1 MSETCEA
8 KTSLNDLSYIVFPT
22 FATKMSKGG
31 DTHEMVITNT
41 AFPPICFSNL
51 LFKKLEWALIKGE
64 RVVESK
70 NKNIDLETSTGTLP
84 KKNKS

>member
-1 MSETCEA
+1 
-8 KTSLNDLSYIVFPT
+8 
-22 FATKMSKGG
+22 MSKGG

-41 AFPPICFSNL
+41 AFPPICFPNL
-51 LFKKLEWALIKGE
+51 LFEKLEWALIKGE

-84 KKNKS
+84 KKINLDVQYCAKV

>member
-1 MSETCEA
+1 
-8 KTSLNDLSYIVFPT
+8 
-22 FATKMSKGG
+22 MSKGG

-51 LFKKLEWALIKGE
+51 LFEKLEWALIKGE

-70 NKNIDLETSTGTLP
+70 NEKYRPRNEHRDTS
-84 KKNKS
+84 